1 LMLLFPASIAIAILR
16 HHLYDIDRL
25 LSRTLAYGLLSVVLG
40 IVYAGAVVVLGQV
53 LNRQGGDS
61 SLAVAASTL
70 LVAGLFRPLR
80 RRIQDMVD
88 RRCNRRRY
96 DAANPLEAFPGPPR
110 D

>member
-1 LMLLFPASIAIAILR
+1 LPVSLEFPASIAIAILR

-25 LSRTLAYGLLSVVLG
+25 LSRTLTYGLLSVVLG

-53 LNRQGGDS
+53 LNPQGGDS

-80 RRIQDMVD
+80 RAYPGHGRSALQP
-88 RRCNRRRY
+88 
-96 DAANPLEAFPGPPR
+96 APL
-110 D
+110 